1 MEHSLLKH
9 SLHASLDPSKLRLV
23 EHLHLH
29 RVAVLVLAKDCDH
42 LVVLKSPL
50 LSRSLSNV
58 SVQADVGAELL
69 RELWIAGK
77 CAESR
82 IEVNASERKLLSW
95 KSNIRIK

>member
-1 MEHSLLKH
+1 MEHSLLEH

-29 RVAVLVLAKDCDH
+29 RVAVLVLTKDCDH

-58 SVQADVGAELL
+58 SVQADVSAELL
-69 RELWIAGK
+69 RKLWIAGK

-82 IEVNASERKLLSW
+82 IEVNASERKLLS
-95 KSNIRIK
+95 